1 MIDMHAHIL
10 PSIDDGAVNTKETFE
25 MIKEAKDA
33 GFTDIF
39 ATSHYIEGQYEFNK
53 LDREYI
59 IDAINKKLQIENIN
73 VKIHI
78 GAEGYIS
85 NNLPKLLEE
94 RTIPALGNSRYVLFE
109 LPMNS
114 KIMYTEN
121 IIDSLLE
128 KGLVPVIAHPE
139 RYSIVQSDIE
149 IAIQW
154 VKKGA
159 LLQCNYPSIIGTYGN
174 NAKTTLIK
182 LINSNAVHFLGSD
195 AHRPNS
201 FYTKIEGMKNEFIK
215 EIGEEYFQELSYEN
229 PKLVL
234 KNEHIRTR
242 ELKEIKKGFLI

>member
-1 MIDMHAHIL
+1 MHL
-10 PSIDDGAVNTKETFE
+10 L
-25 MIKEAKDA
+25 
-33 GFTDIF
+33 
-39 ATSHYIEGQYEFNK
+39 Y
-53 LDREYI
+53 
-59 IDAINKKLQIENIN
+59 
-73 VKIHI
+73 I
-78 GAEGYIS
+78 GAETYIS
-85 NNLPKLLEE
+85 NNLPILVEDKE
-94 RTIPALGNSRYVLFE
+94 IPTLGNSRYVLFE

-128 KGLVPVIAHPE
+128 KELVPVIAHPE

-174 NAKTTLIK
+174 TAKNTLQKLLNA
-182 LINSNAVHFLGSD
+182 NAVHFLGTD

-201 FYTKIEGMKNEFIK
+201 FYTQIEGMKNEFIK

-234 KNEHIRTR
+234 ENEYIRTR
-242 ELKEIKKGFLI
+242 EVKEIKKGFLI